1 MVMFT
6 SPLLQFLVWVR
17 LEGVLDNIPVSITMI
32 PCWVLA
38 FFGTLLLH
46 FATPPLAI
54 ENTGVDQV
62 FAFQAEMSIAI
73 RLNLWIFGFQCICIA
88 LKLDTGV
95 PISWSRTMLPTVL
108 LLITTGVIVVPFML
122 GIFMTCMSLA
132 HQIGLSREL
141 AFSFITS
148 ATPLLIGGAVV
159 YFGLSGLS
167 SLARALND
175 DGVADSLS
183 IQYREASEALNPF
196 LQLCAVLAVLLP
208 LFVTTENDVGL
219 LELMTNQDGFMRGM
233 DEGDQ
238 VSENPTP
245 SPKFQPISSP
255 TVLLRQG
262 GEYFQQ
268 ASKSIRH
275 RLLHSPLYNSS
286 SRPIEQKECYVC
298 IENTADA
305 VVLPCKLI

>member
-1 MVMFT
+1 M
-6 SPLLQFLVWVR
+6 
-17 LEGVLDNIPVSITMI
+17 SITMI

-54 ENTGVDQV
+54 ENMGVDQV
-62 FAFQAEMSIAI
+62 FAFQAEMSIAT
-73 RLNLWIFGFQCICIA
+73 RLNLWIFGFQCACIA

-95 PISWSRTMLPTVL
+95 PISWSRAMLPTVL
-108 LLITTGVIVVPFML
+108 LLITAGVIVVPFML
-122 GIFMTCMSLA
+122 GIFVTCMSLA
-132 HQIGLSREL
+132 HQIGLTREL

-167 SLARALND
+167 SLAKALSD
-175 DGVADSLS
+175 DGVAGSPS
-183 IQYREASEALNPF
+183 IQYHEASEALNPF

-208 LFVTTENDVGL
+208 LFIMTENDTGL
-219 LELMTNQDGFMRGM
+219 LELMTSHDGFIRGV

-238 VSENPTP
+238 VSEDHHTP

-255 TVLLRQG
+255 MVLLRQG

-275 RLLHSPLYNSS
+275 RLLNSPLHNSTS
-286 SRPIEQKECYVC
+286 HLLEQKECYVC
-298 IENTADA
+298 IANTADA